1 MRARKCPAFIEEPLS
16 HDATL
21 RFEKYPED
29 AAAAALYG
37 TETEDPLGHLFPGFD
52 YTR

>member
-1 MRARKCPAFIEEPLS
+1 MRARKRCFFMRMRTCADEPC
-16 HDATL
+16 

-29 AAAAALYG
+29 AAAANSYG
-37 TETEDPLGHLFPGFD
+37 VETEDPLGYLFPGFD